1 MKYIA
6 AYALIVLGG
15 KEKPE
20 EEDVKC
26 LLKDA
31 GCKVDPDKI
40 RKLFEAM
47 SYEAMIGRK
56 FNDVVDAGNEKVAEV
71 CKKADDQP
79 PSDGNTND
87 TDNENYYD
95 NGDHIEEPEDCEMCG
110 GCMVGDDDDY

>member
-15 KEKPE
+15 KEKPV

-26 LLKDA
+26 LLKEA
-31 GCKVDPDKI
+31 GCKVDSEKI
-40 RKLFEAM
+40 RQLFEAM
-47 SYEAMIGRK
+47 SNRK
-56 FNDVVDAGNEKVAEV
+56 FNDVLESGNEKVDEV
-71 CKKADDQP
+71 IKIRSDGKQ

-95 NGDHIEEPEDCEMCG
+95 
-110 GCMVGDDDDY
+110 

>member
-26 LLKDA
+26 LLKEA
-31 GCKVDPDKI
+31 GCKVDPDQI
-40 RKLFEAM
+40 RKLF
-47 SYEAMIGRK
+47 EAMIGRK

-71 CKKADDQP
+71 YKKAGDQP
-79 PSDGNTND
+79 PSDGNTDD

-95 NGDHIEEPEDCEMCG
+95 NGAHIEEPEDCDMGGLCG
-110 GCMVGDDDDY
+110 GCDDDDY